1 MPEEEPCEDCQ
12 VAVLG
17 GMTLKICT
25 LAQSPELNCKD
36 LYKRFNSGQISLGEL
51 IEVVKGRVPPGTE
64 LAEEIEEIEK
74 LANE

>member
-1 MPEEEPCEDCQ
+1 MAEEEPCEDCQ

-25 LAQSPELNCKD
+25 LTQNPELNCTD
-36 LYKRFNSGQISLGEL
+36 LYKRFNKGQLSLGEL
-51 IEVVKGRVPPGTE
+51 IETVKSKVPQGSE